1 MPEAPATSIANASAH
16 AAAKGV
22 DALIAMA
29 ASYALDA
36 TCEHF
41 YFLRHGQTPC
51 NASRIFQG
59 PDEPLSDLGVRQAK
73 AAAGALASHSIATI
87 VCSSMRRAQQTAAL
101 VASEHA
107 LTPVD
112 HPGVRERHFGALIG
126 TSSAQIDW
134 ACAPEGGETLEALV
148 ARTCLGLNQA
158 LAHASPTL
166 VVAHGGTLYVNG
178 AAHDSY
184 GCIHDHQEL
193 PSQVVPAGNY
203 FVLGDNRPISCDSRD
218 FGLVAADLLKGR
230 VRARFWPISNATVF

>member
-29 ASYALDA
+29 ASYDLDA

-73 AAAGALASHSIATI
+73 AAAGVLASHSIATI

-107 LTPVD
+107 MTPVD
-112 HPGVRERHFGALIG
+112 HSGVRERHFGALIG

-134 ACAPEGGETLEALV
+134 ACAPEGGETLAAFV

-166 VVAHGGTLYVNG
+166 VVAHGGTLYVLTALLGLGVDPRLIGNAHPLLFSRRDNSWAVTALVPVQIDAG
-178 AAHDSY
+178 SAAN
-184 GCIHDHQEL
+184 L
-193 PSQVVPAGNY
+193 A
-203 FVLGDNRPISCDSRD
+203 
-218 FGLVAADLLKGR
+218 
-230 VRARFWPISNATVF
+230 